1 MNVVKEAQK
10 LIAIPSVTGNG
21 GRIGEYLYARFRELG
36 CDTRLIEA
44 APGRYNVTAY
54 WVMR

>member
-10 LIAIPSVTGNG
+10 LIAIPSVTGNE